1 MNNRRDGSNLNK
13 WKVATLV
20 VVERYRTNNE
30 YLFYEKEI
38 ERWQIPAKAKR
49 VYGFELS
56 HRDNE
61 TYHDRIRELL
71 NQDRVVLVEVI

>member
-1 MNNRRDGSNLNK
+1 MNKRKDVSNFKK
-13 WKVATLV
+13 WNVATLV

-38 ERWQIPAKAKR
+38 ERWQIPEKAKR